1 MCLITQQGS
10 SLAPSLAT
18 LHPFTLNSMSSER
31 LERVKALIESA
42 GSTYVSVNFI
52 KKDGSKR
59 QLTFNPADHNDVKGT
74 GDVSKVDE
82 NIFRVR
88 DNNLQ
93 AWRSFDARRVTSIKV
108 KGTVTEFDN
117 EPTE

>member
-1 MCLITQQGS
+1 
-10 SLAPSLAT
+10 
-18 LHPFTLNSMSSER
+18 MSTER
-31 LERVKALIESA
+31 LERIKALIESA

-74 GDVSKVDE
+74 RDVSKVDE